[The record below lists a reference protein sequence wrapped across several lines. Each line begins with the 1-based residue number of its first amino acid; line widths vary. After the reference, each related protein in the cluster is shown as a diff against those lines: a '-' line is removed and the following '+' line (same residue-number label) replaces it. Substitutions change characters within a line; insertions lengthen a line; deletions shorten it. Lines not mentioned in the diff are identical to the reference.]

1 MKLKRM
7 LSGLLSLA
15 ILTGAAAYS
24 PTRDAQAAD
33 GIVLADT
40 NGAAAIYIDPDG
52 SEYDGISL
60 AADAA
65 AGDIEAVT
73 GQRPEVVYELP
84 ASGVVIIAGVVNE
97 EIITNEGLTWEISAS
112 NEDIKSED
120 WERYQIQVKEEEDL
134 TKVIVAGADKRGT
147 VYGLFH
153 ITQDLCGV
161 SPWVWWADVRPAHKD
176 ALSFTAEELETVSIR
191 PTVNYRGIFLNNEAP
206 SLSAYV
212 KDRFGNYNF
221 LFYANVCE
229 LLLRLKANYLWPAM
243 WGNVFPEEGVLDIDK
258 AKDISNLDKLPESE
272 REDRN
277 WGMYYHFDMN
287 GGAFSYKWINTVPLE
302 RIWDSMTT
310 SYDYGIDDLWVVNV
324 GDLKPLEFPI
334 SYFIDMGYDFDKWG
348 TNNPNSTD
356 EYTKMWI
363 EQQFGSML
371 DENEVSEVADI
382 VTGYA
387 DMNGRCKPEI
397 IFGSTFSTTKY
408 NEAQDE
414 LRKALEL
421 EAQAEKYKAKFAGT
435 PLESAYFELVYHP
448 AAG

>member
-15 ILTGAAAYS
+15 MLTGAAAYS
-24 PTRDAQAAD
+24 PARDAQAAD

-84 ASGVVIIAGVVNE
+84 ESGVVIIAGVVNE

-176 ALSFTAEELETVSIR
+176 VLSFTAEELETVSIR

-212 KDRFGNYNF
+212 KDRFGNYNY

-272 REDRN
+272 RDNLANERIAEDYGVVISFSHHEPMIRAGLE
-277 WGMYYHFDMN
+277 WQRLQGGGDPVYTKPTEN
-287 GGAFSYKWINTVPLE
+287 GVPLNE
-302 RIWDSMTT
+302 WNYNYNADNI
-310 SYDYGIDDLWVVNV
+310 
-324 GDLKPLEFPI
+324 
-334 SYFIDMGYDFDKWG
+334 YDFWNDG
-348 TNNPNSTD
+348 IERSGGFDNNLITIGMRGEGDSALKNPDGSDMTLQQTVDVLKKAITD
-356 EYTKMWI
+356 QKKISRTI
-363 EQQFGSML
+363 
-371 DENEVSEVADI
+371 
-382 VTGYA
+382 
-387 DMNGRCKPEI
+387 
-397 IFGSTFSTTKY
+397 
-408 NEAQDE
+408 
-414 LRKALEL
+414 
-421 EAQAEKYKAKFAGT
+421 
-435 PLESAYFELVYHP
+435 
-448 AAG
+448 